1 MGIVEGLEKALK
13 MKKNGNLIL
22 PDPEDPKVQEE
33 YLAGRGPHFR
43 DYNRL
48 PMWTEEYLC
57 RRIESCGHWVP
68 RTSSSRW
75 LATTPRIW
83 RRYCASPARQRW
95 IWSSFDGSWRRQRQQ
110 PGEDDE

>member
-57 RRIESCGHWVP
+57 RRIEELRALGAKNIFFKMAGYDP
-68 RTSSSRW
+68 QDMEK
-75 LATTPRIW
+75 
-83 RRYCASPARQRW
+83 RYCASPARQRW
-95 IWSSFDGSWRRQRQQ
+95 IWSPLTELAAAAATAR
-110 PGEDDE
+110 